1 MLDAALREH
10 LLGGASII
18 VGTVTSDGFPY
29 ASKGYGALPA
39 GDDIVHVF
47 LDAGAIDLVDHVRAS
62 GRLAVTSGN
71 VFTFQ
76 SVQLKGEV
84 EALGPATAGEHDTA
98 VELTRRL
105 FGRIVQVENLPMA
118 MFDRRIPPAFVTCT
132 VRVDS
137 IFDQTP
143 GPMAGRLLTDGS
155 Q

>member
-1 MLDAALREH
+1 MLNDAVREH

-29 ASKGYGALPA
+29 SSKGYGALPT
-39 GDDIVHVF
+39 GDDTVHVF
-47 LDAGAIDLVDHVRAS
+47 LDADHTDLVDHVRAS

-76 SVQLKGEV
+76 SVQLKGRV

-98 VELTRRL
+98 VELTRHL
-105 FGRIVQVENLPMA
+105 FGRIAQVENLPMA

-143 GPMAGRLLTDGS
+143 GPMAGLPLAEGS